1 MCKEYIALQSC
12 MLKGLNIKTG
22 KSPTIKISDIEA
34 LDGLMHT
41 SNGSRIIRDDI
52 APFSMFKI
60 IRNYNS
66 KTKHLESIEF
76 TGYRDH
82 TYETNFLYDKI
93 TRQQKKINSLNNTI
107 TQDLKDLA
115 KLQTLNNNTPLFSS
129 QDVLDFMIKYK

>member
-12 MLKGLNIKTG
+12 RLKGLNIKTG
-22 KSPTIKISDIEA
+22 KSPIIKISDIEA

-41 SNGSRIIRDDI
+41 SNGSRIIRDDV

-60 IRNYNS
+60 LRNYDS

-82 TYETNFLYDKI
+82 VYETNYLYDKI
-93 TRQQKKINSLNNTI
+93 TRQQKKINSLNNAI
-107 TQDLKDLA
+107 AQDLKDLS
-115 KLQTLNNNTPLFSS
+115 KLQALNNKTPLFSS
-129 QDVLDFMIKYK
+129 QDILDFMSKYK